1 MKYYDKTIYK
11 TEQNAKIIFI
21 ILITFILGFL
31 IGYWIRGFDNNK
43 TNEENTANMVN
54 AVNEINSVNEVS
66 KIEYNIYEG
75 Q

>member
-31 IGYWIRGFDNNK
+31 IGYWVKGFDNSK
-43 TNEENTANMVN
+43 TNEENT
-54 AVNEINSVNEVS
+54 VNEINEVS

>member
-31 IGYWIRGFDNNK
+31 IGYWVRGFDNNRA
-43 TNEENTANMVN
+43 NEENT
-54 AVNEINSVNEVS
+54 VNEINEVS
-66 KIEYNIYEG
+66 KIEYNIYEE

>member
-21 ILITFILGFL
+21 LLITFILGFL
-31 IGYWIRGFDNNK
+31 IGYWVKGFDNSK
-43 TNEENTANMVN
+43 TNEENT
-54 AVNEINSVNEVS
+54 VNEINEVS

>member
-1 MKYYDKTIYK
+1 MKYYDKTMYK

-21 ILITFILGFL
+21 LLITFILGFL
-31 IGYWIRGFDNNK
+31 IGYWVKGFDNSK
-43 TNEENTANMVN
+43 TNEENT
-54 AVNEINSVNEVS
+54 VNEINEVF

>member
-1 MKYYDKTIYK
+1 MKYYDKTMYK

-21 ILITFILGFL
+21 LLITFILGFL
-31 IGYWIRGFDNNK
+31 IGYWVKGFDNNK
-43 TNEENTANMVN
+43 TNEENT
-54 AVNEINSVNEVS
+54 VNEINEVS

>member
-1 MKYYDKTIYK
+1 MKYYDKTMYK

-21 ILITFILGFL
+21 LLITFILGFL
-31 IGYWIRGFDNNK
+31 IGYWVKGFDNSK
-43 TNEENTANMVN
+43 TNEENT
-54 AVNEINSVNEVS
+54 VNEINEVS

>member
-1 MKYYDKTIYK
+1 MKYYDKTMYK

-21 ILITFILGFL
+21 LLITFILGFL
-31 IGYWIRGFDNNK
+31 IGYWVRGFDNNK
-43 TNEENTANMVN
+43 ANEENTT
-54 AVNEINSVNEVS
+54 NEINEVS

>member
-1 MKYYDKTIYK
+1 MKYYDKTMYK

-31 IGYWIRGFDNNK
+31 IGYGVRGFDNNK
-43 TNEENTANMVN
+43 ANEENTVN
-54 AVNEINSVNEVS
+54 AVNSINEVS
-66 KIEYNIYEG
+66 KIEYNIYKG